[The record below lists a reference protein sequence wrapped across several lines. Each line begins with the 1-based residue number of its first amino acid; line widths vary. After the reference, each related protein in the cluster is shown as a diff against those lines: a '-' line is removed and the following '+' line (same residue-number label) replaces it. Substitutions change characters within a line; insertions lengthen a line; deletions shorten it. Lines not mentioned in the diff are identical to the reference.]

1 MKSRRLLKLVLFS
14 GIISLSGCS
23 SVMSH
28 TGGKEEP
35 IRARDPVRNAGDSDT
50 NWGVKSLVALDMP
63 FTAVMDTLLLPWDMF
78 RTDSSIKSRVEKSEK
93 ATLATNSVIPPAPMP
108 AQ

>member
-1 MKSRRLLKLVLFS
+1 MAKR
-14 GIISLSGCS
+14 
-23 SVMSH
+23 
-28 TGGKEEP
+28 EP
-35 IRARDPVRNAGDSDT
+35 IRARDPVRKRWGQRYQL
-50 NWGVKSLVALDMP
+50 GVKSLVALDMP